1 MPNLNRR
8 EFFRGATTAA
18 LVAGTLALFCRA
30 YPAGAA
36 VSPDE
41 QRVLDA
47 LDAGRAFADMQRLAA
62 SADGIAQ
69 GVGEGSVVAG
79 SPEEAALAETIAR
92 RFRELGLATRIETF
106 PVRAYRYTV
115 PRLRIDGEPLEAIA
129 LHAAGAVSGRRDGVP
144 FSHGNE
150 AGGTRLRAVLV
161 DAGDGYAADYARA
174 GDVRGKAVLVRR
186 EQRDWPPLQVTEAA
200 QHGAAAIVFYDH
212 PSSGDRVD
220 ALRQDSLWA
229 HEQLPAVAISI
240 ASGRALRVKLASSA
254 VEITLESGVDIRDG
268 HSQNVVGVLE
278 GSEYPDQ
285 WVMTSAHY
293 DRWFRGGLDN
303 VSGTAAVLEV
313 ARAITQAGLRP
324 RRSMMFLAVGAE
336 EAGLADPERDW
347 LAGSHAFLMAHPDV
361 FRHAALAYN
370 VDGFGWRAKEVRLV
384 STPDV
389 LVAQRG
395 VLEDLGIAQAVTQ
408 EPHTVSAI
416 DAWNYGVLGG
426 AATNHLY
433 SMDKD
438 FFPIYHTQEDVVLP
452 ERFSNLGRDLRM
464 LALSLARAATAP
476 RQTAA
481 LTALADHA
489 GERFAA
495 DAARLAG
502 VDFGELN
509 AALADFRDAAGLV
522 EAGHAGLRGED
533 ADRLLMATRHVLVPW
548 LYAVDGDFS
557 QVPRTGEYANRVA
570 ALGKALERLRVD
582 DRTGALDA
590 LAVFYEGRQ
599 CARLSGQ
606 AYAFERGFWSGEGG
620 WSSRFGHRAPPPLS
634 AFDAACRALR
644 NVDPDKAAVVAGFE
658 AARTEALQAAAN
670 AVALVAAKLR
680 AATLELRRVGG

>member
-1 MPNLNRR
+1 MKAAAVL
-8 EFFRGATTAA
+8 AA
-18 LVAGTLALFCRA
+18 LLSTACAIPCGAS
-30 YPAGAA
+30 PAANA
-36 VSPDE
+36 ISPDE

-47 LDAGRAFADMQRLAA
+47 LDAGRAFADMQHIAA

-115 PRLRIDGEPLEAIA
+115 PRLRIEGEPLEAIA
-129 LHAAGAVSGRRDGVP
+129 LHAAGAVSGQRDGVP
-144 FSHGNE
+144 FARGNE

-161 DAGDGYAADYARA
+161 DAGDGYEADYARA

-186 EQRDWPPLQVTEAA
+186 ELRDWPSLQVTEAA
-200 QHGAAAIVFYDH
+200 QHGAAAILFYDH
-212 PSSGDRVD
+212 PSAGNRVD

-240 ASGRALRVKLASSA
+240 ASGRALREKLAKSA
-254 VEITLESGVDIRDG
+254 VEITLESSVDIRDG
-268 HSQNVVGVLE
+268 HSRNVVGVLE

-303 VSGTAAVLEV
+303 VSGTAALLEV
-313 ARAITQAGLRP
+313 ARAMTQAGLRP
-324 RRSMMFLAVGAE
+324 RRSLMFLAVGAE
-336 EAGLADPERDW
+336 EAGLVDPERDW
-347 LAGSHAFLMAHPDV
+347 LAGSHAFLMAHPEV
-361 FRHAALAYN
+361 FRHAALIYN

-389 LVAQRG
+389 LAAQRA
-395 VLEDLGIAQAVTQ
+395 VLEDLGVAQVVSQ
-408 EPHTVSAI
+408 QPHTVSAI

-433 SMDKD
+433 SMDQD
-438 FFPIYHTQEDVVLP
+438 YFPIYHTQEDVVLP
-452 ERFSNLGRDLRM
+452 ERFANLGRDLHM
-464 LALSLARAATAP
+464 LALALARAATAP

-481 LTALADHA
+481 LTALADLV

-495 DAARLAG
+495 DAVRLAG
-502 VDFGELN
+502 VDFSELH
-509 AALADFRDAAGLV
+509 AALADFRGAAGVV
-522 EAGHAGLRGED
+522 ETDREAGLRGED

-548 LYAVDGDFS
+548 LYAVDGDFT
-557 QVPRTGEYANRVA
+557 QVPRTGEYANRA
-570 ALGKALERLRVD
+570 DALAKALERSRAD
-582 DRTGALDA
+582 DREGALEA
-590 LAVFYEGRQ
+590 LAVLYEGRQ
-599 CARLSGQ
+599 CARLSAQ
-606 AYAFERGFWSGEGG
+606 AYAFERNFWAGEGG
-620 WSSRFGHRAPPPLS
+620 WSSRFGHRAPPPLP

-644 NVDPDKAAVVAGFE
+644 ETDADAAIVAGLE

-680 AATLELRRVGG
+680 AATLELRRAHN

>member
-1 MPNLNRR
+1 MSTDCLRWPRPL
-8 EFFRGATTAA
+8 TTA
-18 LVAGTLALFCRA
+18 LVAATFAIVSFDLTAA
-30 YPAGAA
+30 PAI
-36 VSPDE
+36 SPDE

-47 LDAGRAFADMQRLAA
+47 LDAGRVLADMRLIAA
-62 SADGIAQ
+62 SSDGIAQ

-106 PVRAYRYTV
+106 PVRAYRYTP
-115 PRLRIDGEPLEAIA
+115 PRLRVDGEPLEAIS

-144 FSHGNE
+144 FARGNE
-150 AGGTRLRAVLV
+150 AGGTRLRATLI
-161 DAGDGYAADYARA
+161 DAGDGYEADYARA

-200 QHGAAAIVFYDH
+200 QHGAAAILFYDH
-212 PSSGDRVD
+212 PSAGDRLD

-229 HEQLPAVAISI
+229 HEQLPTVAVSI
-240 ASGRALRVKLASSA
+240 ASGRALRAKLAGGA
-254 VEITLESGVDIRDG
+254 VEITLESSVDIRDG
-268 HSQNVVGVLE
+268 HSRNVVGVLE

-303 VSGTAAVLEV
+303 VSGTAAILEV

-336 EAGLADPERDW
+336 EAGLVDPERDW
-347 LAGSHAFLMAHPDV
+347 LAGSHAFLLAHPEV
-361 FRHAALAYN
+361 FRHAALVYN
-370 VDGFGWRAKEVRLV
+370 VDGFGWRAEEARLV

-389 LVAQRG
+389 LAAQRA
-395 VLEDLGIAQAVTQ
+395 VLADLGVAQAVAQ

-433 SMDKD
+433 SMDQD

-464 LALSLARAATAP
+464 LALALARAATAP

-502 VDFGELN
+502 VDFGALN
-509 AALADFRDAAGLV
+509 AALADFRAAASRV
-522 EAGHAGLRGED
+522 EAGHAGLPGED

-557 QVPRTGEYANRVA
+557 QVPRTGEYANRAA
-570 ALGKALERLRVD
+570 ALEKALASLRAD

-590 LAVFYEGRQ
+590 LAVLYEGRQ
-599 CARLSGQ
+599 CARLSGP

-620 WSSRFGHRAPPPLS
+620 WSSRFGHRAPPPLP
-634 AFDAACRALR
+634 AFDSACRSLR
-644 NVDPDKAAVVAGFE
+644 NAGVDKAAIVAELE
-658 AARTEALQAAAN
+658 AARTEALQAAAS

-680 AATLELRRVGG
+680 AATLELRPAGG